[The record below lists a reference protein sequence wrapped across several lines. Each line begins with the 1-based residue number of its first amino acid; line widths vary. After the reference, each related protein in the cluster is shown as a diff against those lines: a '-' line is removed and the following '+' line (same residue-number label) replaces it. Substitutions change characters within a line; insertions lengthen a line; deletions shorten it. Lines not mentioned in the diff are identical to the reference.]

1 MTYLEKVIKEKGTI
15 LSSDLL
21 ESLMNE
27 EKGLSNDAAR
37 KRLSRIG
44 NNVFSVR
51 GMFANGQKLFFHRDI
66 YQKEEYYYGLRV
78 ALEKAGKQYNI
89 ILKVL
94 EYHFGSINE
103 KHLASYSVNP
113 VKKIAGHLLFQS
125 AIAKLINL
133 NLIRLDDGYI
143 YLSSDVT
150 DKKSNHKH
158 AKGLEIAKNFILLQ
172 FNDWARK
179 IGMISFNSSTFHSDF
194 GNYQFNFVAPSY
206 IASLT
211 KLSSSGLIPAFVIA
225 DVLIGNIINASDVD
239 FFINKI
245 STLKSQKNLA
255 KFIPVLIVDSIEN
268 EALNKLKAQG
278 IVIGFTEQLFGSEYK
293 DLLDSL
299 INLVTNAGAILK
311 KNPEAYLDL
320 MNKLNKLVDG
330 KTNNLRGDLF
340 EFAVGYYHGQLSKSI
355 DISRNILFEGY
366 QREIDVLSVYPNN
379 ITISECKGYNKQ
391 TSKEDI
397 EIWLGEKVPIIR
409 KWLLSQNL
417 SDGKEIVFEYWS
429 TGGFTDEAQ
438 SFLIERKSSTK
449 KYTLISYDLADM
461 IVIAKKNRLKKFTEV
476 LRNYYTKE
484 L

>member
-1 MTYLEKVIKEKGTI
+1 MTYLEKVIKERGPV
-15 LSSDLL
+15 LSSELL
-21 ESLMNE
+21 ESLMNN
-27 EKGLSNDAAR
+27 EKNLSNEAAR

-66 YQKEEYYYGLRV
+66 YQKEEYYFGLRE
-78 ALEKAGKQYNI
+78 ALEKSGKQYNI
-89 ILKVL
+89 ILKAL
-94 EYHFGSINE
+94 EYHFGSISA
-103 KHLASYSVNP
+103 KQLASYSGNP
-113 VKKIAGHLLFQS
+113 INKLKGHLLFDS
-125 AIAKLINL
+125 AIIKLIDL
-133 NLIRLDDGYI
+133 KLIKLDDEYV
-143 YLSSDVT
+143 YLSSSIT
-150 DKKSNHKH
+150 DKKINHRH
-158 AKGLEIAKNFILLQ
+158 AKGVEIAKNFILLQ

-194 GNYQFNFVAPSY
+194 GNYQFNLVAPSY

-211 KLSSSGLIPAFVIA
+211 KFSSNTIVPAFVIA
-225 DVLIGNIINASDVD
+225 DVLIGNVINGNDVD
-239 FFINKI
+239 FFISKI
-245 STLKSQKNLA
+245 NVLKSQKNLPN
-255 KFIPVLIVDSIEN
+255 FIPILIVDSIEN
-268 EALNKLKAQG
+268 EALNKLKSQG

-340 EFAVGYYHGQLSKSI
+340 EFAVGYYHGQLSTSI
-355 DISRNILFEGY
+355 DISKNILFEGQ
-366 QREIDVLSVYPNN
+366 QREIDVLSVYHNN

-417 SDGKEIVFEYWS
+417 SDGREIIFEYWS
-429 TGGFTDEAQ
+429 TGGFTDEAN
-438 SFLIERKSSTK
+438 SLLVERKSSTK
-449 KYTLISYDLADM
+449 KYTIITYDLDEM
-461 IVIAKKNRLKKFTEV
+461 VSLAKKNRLRKFTEV

>member
-1 MTYLEKVIKEKGTI
+1 MTYLEKVIKERGPV
-15 LSSDLL
+15 LSSELL
-21 ESLMNE
+21 ESLINNE
-27 EKGLSNDAAR
+27 KNLSNEAAR

-66 YQKEEYYYGLRV
+66 YQKEEYYLGLRE

-89 ILKVL
+89 ILKSL
-94 EYHFGSINE
+94 EYHFGSISA
-103 KHLASYSVNP
+103 KHLASYSNNP
-113 VKKIAGHLLFQS
+113 INKLKGHLLFQS
-125 AIAKLINL
+125 ALIKLRDL
-133 NLIRLDDGYI
+133 NLVRFYDDYI
-143 YLSSDVT
+143 YLAEDIT
-150 DKKSNHKH
+150 DKKINHRY
-158 AKGLEIAKNFILLQ
+158 AKGVEIAKNFILLQ

-179 IGMISFNSSTFHSDF
+179 IGMISYNSSKFHSDF
-194 GNYQFNFVAPSY
+194 GNYQFNLVAPSY

-211 KLSSSGLIPAFVIA
+211 KFSSNTIIPAFVIA
-225 DVLIGNIINASDVD
+225 DILIGNTIHGSDVD

-245 STLKSQKNLA
+245 NVLKSQKNLA
-255 KFIPVLIVDSIEN
+255 NFIPILIVDSIEN
-268 EALNKLKAQG
+268 EALNKLKSNG
-278 IVIGFTEQLFGSEYK
+278 IIIGFTEQLFGSEYK

-355 DISRNILFEGY
+355 DISKSILFEGL
-366 QREIDVLSVYPNN
+366 QREIDVLSVYQNN

-417 SDGKEIVFEYWS
+417 SDGKEIIFEYWS
-429 TGGFTDEAQ
+429 TGGFTDEAK

-449 KYTLISYDLADM
+449 KYTLITYDLDEM
-461 IVIAKKNRLKKFTEV
+461 IFLAKKNRLKKFTEV

>member
-1 MTYLEKVIKEKGTI
+1 VTYIEKIIKEKGPI
-15 LSSDLL
+15 LSSELL
-21 ESLMNE
+21 ESLMNN
-27 EKGLSNDAAR
+27 EKTLSNDAAR
-37 KRLSRIG
+37 KRLSRTG
-44 NNVFSVR
+44 SNVFSVR

-66 YQKEEYYYGLRV
+66 YQKEEYYLGLRE
-78 ALEKAGKQYNI
+78 ALEKAGKQYNT
-89 ILKVL
+89 ILKSL
-94 EYHFGSINE
+94 EYHFGSISA
-103 KHLASYSVNP
+103 KHLASYSNNP
-113 VKKIAGHLLFQS
+113 INKLKGHLLFQS
-125 AIAKLINL
+125 ALIKLKDL
-133 NLIRLDDGYI
+133 NLVRFYDDYI
-143 YLSSDVT
+143 HLSEDIT
-150 DKKSNHKH
+150 DKKINHRY
-158 AKGLEIAKNFILLQ
+158 AKGVEIAKSFILLQ

-179 IGMISFNSSTFHSDF
+179 IGMISYNSSKFHSDF
-194 GNYQFNFVAPSY
+194 GGYQFNLVAPSY

-211 KLSSSGLIPAFVIA
+211 KFSSNTIIPAFVIA
-225 DVLIGNIINASDVD
+225 DILIGNTINGSDVD

-245 STLKSQKNLA
+245 NVLKSQKNLA
-255 KFIPVLIVDSIEN
+255 NFIPILIVDSIEN
-268 EALNKLKAQG
+268 EALNKLKSHG
-278 IVIGFTEQLFGSEYK
+278 IIIGFTEQLFGSEYK

-355 DISRNILFEGY
+355 DISKSIIFEGL
-366 QREIDVLSVYPNN
+366 QREIDVLSVYQNN

-391 TSKEDI
+391 ASKEDI

-417 SDGKEIVFEYWS
+417 SDGKEIIFEYWS
-429 TGGFTDEAQ
+429 TGGFTPEAN
-438 SFLIERKSSTK
+438 SLLIERKSSTK
-449 KYTLISYDLADM
+449 KYTIITYNLDEM
-461 IVIAKKNRLKKFTEV
+461 IFLAKKNRLKKFTEV

>member
-1 MTYLEKVIKEKGTI
+1 MTYLEKVIKEKGTV
-15 LSSDLL
+15 LSSELL
-21 ESLMNE
+21 ESLMNQ
-27 EKGLSNDAAR
+27 EKNLSNDAAR

-51 GMFANGQKLFFHRDI
+51 GIFANGQKLFFHRDI
-66 YQKEEYYYGLRV
+66 YQKEEYYNGLRE

-89 ILKVL
+89 ILNAL

-113 VKKIAGHLLFQS
+113 TKKLKGHLLFQN
-125 AIAKLINL
+125 AIIKLNAL
-133 NLIRLDDGYI
+133 NLIQLDGDYI
-143 YLSSDVT
+143 YLSRNIT
-150 DKKSNHKH
+150 DTRSNHKH
-158 AKGLEIAKNFILLQ
+158 AKGVEIAKNFILLQ

-179 IGMISFNSSTFHSDF
+179 IGIISYNSSKFHSDF
-194 GNYQFNFVAPSY
+194 GNYQFNLVAPSY

-211 KLSSSGLIPAFVIA
+211 KFSSKKIVPAFVIA
-225 DVLIGNIINASDVD
+225 DVLIGNVINANDVE
-239 FFINKI
+239 FFLNKI
-245 STLKSQKNLA
+245 SALKSQKKLA
-255 KFIPVLIVDSIEN
+255 NFIPFLIVDSIEN
-268 EALNKLKAQG
+268 EALIKLKAQG
-278 IVIGFTEQLFGSEYK
+278 VIIGFTEQLFGSEYK
-293 DLLDSL
+293 NLLDSL

-320 MNKLNKLVDG
+320 VNKLNKLVDG

-355 DISRNILFEGY
+355 DISRNILFDGE
-366 QREIDVLSVYPNN
+366 QREIDVLSVYHNC

-417 SDGKEIVFEYWS
+417 SDGKEIIFEYWS
-429 TGGFTDEAQ
+429 TGGFTDEA
-438 SFLIERKSSTK
+438 SSLLLERKSSTK
-449 KYTLISYDLADM
+449 KYTIITYDLDEM
-461 IVIAKKNRLKKFTEV
+461 VLLAKRNRLRKFTEV
-476 LRNYYTKE
+476 LRNYYTRE